1 MVDKSI
7 PTKEEIERLRT
18 AAEETRKY
26 AEAIKDKGET
36 EKKVTEAS
44 LAAAKAERDLLNAK
58 KELTDIERTNLAEL
72 EKKIKR
78 LSELKAIQ
86 NEAAD
91 SLGNFLSK
99 NAQLPGKMGWLDKFI
114 TSGTTVQD
122 VVDSLKDKFTNAS
135 GELDKLGLAAG
146 ITGVA
151 FQRMYTQTVDTA
163 KSAFDLEAGL
173 VASTG
178 AGSELA
184 DSAYEAADTIGGMG
198 MQMSRAFEA
207 TTALKTSM
215 SSFSAASIGSTDA
228 LIATTAELSALGIS
242 METTAQNSEF
252 MTRQLGMSADQA
264 SQAANDQARFAMS
277 IGVAPAKMAEDFK
290 QAGPKLAV
298 YGKNATKV
306 FEGLARTSKNLGV
319 EMSSLLSITEQF
331 DTFEQAADAAGQL
344 NAALGGQFLDAM
356 QMHNATEEER
366 IQLMQQAIAASGQ
379 EFDQMSK
386 YEKKLVANSL
396 GISDMNEATRILS
409 KSNQDLGKTLE
420 QRMVTEDDLAE
431 RKKASVSLDERL
443 TAAKQNL
450 AVAIGPLVSIMS
462 FFLNLLN
469 KPVIRETIQGLVILT
484 STVYMAVKAVQ
495 FMKGA
500 MIALQGT
507 VATYKAVQAAVKAQ
521 EGATGLMRMVNA
533 ARTFLMAKAN
543 TSLAVSNGAVAGS
556 SLGAAAG
563 TAAVGKAGAGAAGG
577 IASLGVALLK
587 LSVAVFLIGAGI
599 GIAAAGMSLL
609 VTAFTAL
616 LQLVIDNIAQMPL
629 LLLSL
634 FGLNLMFQLMGVS
647 LIIAGAGFQFL
658 AVSLATFVAIGVPAI
673 LTMLL
678 PMKLLSFVVG
688 GLALSIGLLGL
699 GFAFIAAGAAA
710 TAVSIISM
718 IGALTNFSTDENG
731 FTKFVTVVE
740 SIDSADVDNLGA
752 VVDEAQR
759 YVMVQAQ
766 LNTMSA
772 MQSIADGITGL
783 LNIANGNSEADR
795 NRQKEVV
802 LELNNREFARA
813 VVESL
818 DGKLNASIM

>member
-1 MVDKSI
+1 MADKNV
-7 PTKEEIERLRT
+7 PTQEEIERLKA

-26 AEAIKDKGET
+26 AEAIKDKGAT
-36 EKKVTEAS
+36 AKKVTETT
-44 LAAAKAERDLLNAK
+44 LAAERAQLAYLKTQAALNDEDQIA
-58 KELTDIERTNLAEL
+58 LQNL

-78 LSELKAIQ
+78 LEAISAAQ
-86 NEAAD
+86 NKAAD
-91 SLGNFLSK
+91 SLGNFLEA
-99 NAQLPGKMGWLDKFI
+99 NARLPGKMGWLEDFV

-122 VVDSLKDKFTNAS
+122 VVESLKDRFTTAS

-151 FQRMYTQTVDTA
+151 FQKMYKQTVSTA
-163 KSAFDLEAGL
+163 KSAFDLQAGL
-173 VASTG
+173 VAATG
-178 AGSELA
+178 GGQELV
-184 DSAYEAADTIGGMG
+184 DGAYETADALGDMG
-198 MQMSRAFEA
+198 MSMSRAFDA
-207 TTALKTSM
+207 TKALDRGM
-215 SSFSAASIGSTDA
+215 SSLRATSIGSTA
-228 LIATTAELSALGIS
+228 KLNATVGSLSALGVS
-242 METTAQNSEF
+242 MDTSAQNAEF
-252 MTRQLGMSADQA
+252 FTRQMGMSADQA
-264 SQAANDQARFAMS
+264 SKAMDDQARFAYS
-277 IGVAPAKMAEDFK
+277 IGVAPAKMAEDFAK
-290 QAGPKLAV
+290 ASPTIAA
-298 YGKNATKV
+298 YGKNANKV
-306 FEGLARTSKNLGV
+306 FEGLALQAKKLGI
-319 EMSSLLSITEQF
+319 EMGSLIAITDQF
-331 DTFEQAADAAGQL
+331 DTFEQAADSAGQL

-356 QMHNATEEER
+356 QMHNADHGER

-386 YEKKLVANSL
+386 YERKMVAASL
-396 GISDMNEATRILS
+396 GMTDMNEATLALS

-420 QRMVTEDDLAE
+420 QRMVTEDELAE
-431 RKKASVSLDERL
+431 RKKASIGLDERL

-469 KPVIRETIQGLVILT
+469 KPVIRETIQGLVIFV
-484 STVYMAVKAVQ
+484 STIYMAVKAVQ

-500 MIALQGT
+500 MLALQGT
-507 VATYKAVQAAVKAQ
+507 VATYKAVQAALKAQ
-521 EGATGLMRMVNA
+521 EGATGVMRMVNA

-543 TSLAVSNGAVAGS
+543 NNLARSNGAVAGS
-556 SLGAAAG
+556 SMGAAVG
-563 TAAVGKAGAGAAGG
+563 TKAVGKAGKGAAGG

-587 LSVAVFLIGAGI
+587 LAVAVFLIGAGI

-616 LQLVIDNIAQMPL
+616 LQLVIDNIAIMPQ

-647 LIIAGAGFQFL
+647 LIIAGVGFQFL
-658 AVSLATFVAIGVPAI
+658 AVSLATFLAIGVPAI
-673 LTMLL
+673 MAMLL
-678 PMKLLSFVVG
+678 PMALLSFAVG
-688 GLALSIGLLGL
+688 GLAVSIGLLGL

-718 IGALTNFSTDENG
+718 IGALTSFSTDENG

-740 SIDSADVDNLGA
+740 SIEGADIDNLEA

-783 LNIANGNSEADR
+783 LNIANGNSESEKGK
-795 NRQKEVV
+795 QKEVV

>member
-1 MVDKSI
+1 MVEKTT
-7 PTKEEIERLRT
+7 P
-18 AAEETRKY
+18 
-26 AEAIKDKGET
+26 T
-36 EKKVTEAS
+36 EKDIKRKEDAVRLAKAHVDALREERATAKAMTEAS
-44 LAAAKAERDLLNAK
+44 LELAKAERELLNIK
-58 KELTDIERTNLAEL
+58 EELTDVERTNLAEL

-91 SLGNFLSK
+91 SLGKFLSK

-114 TSGTTVQD
+114 TSGTTVQN
-122 VVDSLKDKFTNAS
+122 VVDSLKDKFTSAS

-207 TTALKTSM
+207 TTALKNSM
-215 SSFSAASIGSTDA
+215 SSFNATSIGSTDA

-252 MTRQLGMSADQA
+252 MTRQLGMSADEA

-277 IGVAPAKMAEDFK
+277 IGVAPAKMAEEFK

-319 EMSSLLSITEQF
+319 EMGSLLSITEQF

-379 EFDQMSK
+379 DFDQMSK
-386 YEKKLVANSL
+386 YEKKMVANSL

-420 QRMVTEDDLAE
+420 QRMVTEDELAE
-431 RKKASVSLDERL
+431 RKKASIGLDERL

-495 FMKGA
+495 LMKGA
-500 MIALQGT
+500 MLALQGT
-507 VATYKAVQAAVKAQ
+507 VATYKAVQAALKAQ

-543 TSLAVSNGAVAGS
+543 TTLAATNAAVGTS
-556 SLGAAAG
+556 SIGAAAG

-609 VTAFTAL
+609 VSAFTAL
-616 LQLVIDNIAQMPL
+616 LQLVIDNIAMMPQ

-634 FGLNLMFQLMGVS
+634 LGLNLVFQMMGLS
-647 LIIAGAGFQFL
+647 LIVAGGGFYFL
-658 AVSLATFVAIGVPAI
+658 ASALASFVAIGVPAI
-673 LTMLL
+673 MSMWV
-678 PMKLLSFVVG
+678 PMKLLNGVVF
-688 GLALSIGLLGL
+688 GLAAGVLLLGV
-699 GFAFIAAGAAA
+699 GFALMAAS
-710 TAVSIISM
+710 AVVTVDSIIKM
-718 IGALTNFSTDENG
+718 IGALANLSSDDNG

-740 SIDSADVDNLGA
+740 SIESADIDNLGE

-772 MQSIADGITGL
+772 MQSIADGISGL
-783 LNIANGNSEADR
+783 LNIANGR
-795 NRQKEVV
+795 NQNENERQREIV

-818 DGKLNASIM
+818 DDKLNASIM